1 MTPEEIY
8 RKQIDSLIHD
18 LIESQQSRGRNCQ
31 HWTLSAPFLPCP
43 HPDCF
48 GPSEKLFIDHVE
60 TVPVFSFETGP
71 ELPQETHQ
79 SCWKRVWLPL
89 FETWGWSPLFGWPLE
104 GKSK

>member
-8 RKQIDSLIHD
+8 RKQVDLLVRN
-18 LIESQQSRGRNCQ
+18 LIESQQTRGKNCQ

-48 GPSEKLFIDHVE
+48 ASDEKLYIDHVE
-60 TVPVFSFETGP
+60 GIPAYGFEAGP
-71 ELPQETHQ
+71 EFSQRHQ

-89 FETWGWSPLFGWPLE
+89 FETWGWAPLFGWPLE